1 MAKSLAQTVQAWTN
15 SGATAQANYVS
26 GIQSSTKPIVQAA
39 IASQGAMVANFNQ
52 AVQSGRWASKLSAV
66 GDAGIKA
73 AAVAKAANFSNGLTQ
88 GQAKYQTA
96 MQTWLPIIDAA
107 AANAN
112 AMPSGSLAQN
122 LARANAFATSLYNA
136 KRGL

>member
-1 MAKSLAQTVQAWTN
+1 MAKSLADTVSAWTN
-15 SGATAQANYVS
+15 SGATAQANYVK
-26 GIQSSTKPIVQAA
+26 GIQQSTKPIVQAA
-39 IASQGAMVANFNQ
+39 VNAQGAMVANFNQ
-52 AVQSGRWASKLSAV
+52 AVQSGRWAARLGAV

-73 AAVAKAANFSNGLTQ
+73 AAIAKQANFSNGLTQ
-88 GQAKYQTA
+88 GQQKYQTA

-112 AMPSGSLAQN
+112 AMPSGSLSQN
-122 LARANAFATSLYNA
+122 LARANAFATALYNA

>member
-1 MAKSLAQTVQAWTN
+1 MAKSLADTVSAWTN
-15 SGATAQANYVS
+15 SGATAQANYVK

-66 GDAGIKA
+66 GDSGIKQA
-73 AAVAKAANFSNGLTQ
+73 AIAKAANFSNGLTQ

-112 AMPSGSLAQN
+112 AMPSGSLSQN
-122 LARANAFATSLYNA
+122 LARANAFATALYNA